1 MLDADNDDCEKIL
14 EDIDGSNTTLLRVLL
29 IILRSPE
36 LSEHRAASDLL
47 YHVQDLL
54 ESLYN
59 HPAAQKAVLAWMQD
73 KMTKA
78 YMAEVQE
85 LASKKGGLQFNAVT
99 SIEDQI
105 EQFDVERID
114 IHLNTRAPLLSALL
128 GELLSADRAAV
139 KRRKAKR
146 RRRKRG
152 QEKTAPGRHS
162 QAPAQ
167 PVQEA
172 APAQRGGECSTAAPT
187 STRDGLSNVRRDIRP
202 SAGGDNRTRARDVDS
217 WSDVEMGGRSD
228 DELWAPFNEFEED
241 SDAELRFYRHW
252 SKHGEF
258 WWAVLWSR

>member
-1 MLDADNDDCEKIL
+1 M
-14 EDIDGSNTTLLRVLL
+14 
-29 IILRSPE
+29 
-36 LSEHRAASDLL
+36 
-47 YHVQDLL
+47 
-54 ESLYN
+54 
-59 HPAAQKAVLAWMQD
+59 
-73 KMTKA
+73 
-78 YMAEVQE
+78 
-85 LASKKGGLQFNAVT
+85 
-99 SIEDQI
+99 
-105 EQFDVERID
+105 
-114 IHLNTRAPLLSALL
+114 LNTRAPLLSALL

-241 SDAELRFYRHW
+241 SDAELWAPFEDDEGDHMNVVAGDFTDIGPSTASFGGLFYLCRHDC
-252 SKHGEF
+252 S
-258 WWAVLWSR
+258 SRDFGSRR